1 MPLSQLERYLT
12 QRRVQ
17 TSLPVRL
24 YALVDGLLYGDAF
37 GANALERCSAAIAL
51 FDETPDAS
59 LADAGP
65 WLIDF
70 EGASTATRQAV
81 LELAAGAAG
90 VSWLTTAYRFE
101 SLAKELR
108 ERLDVRMPNGGTAL
122 LRFYDARVMGDIAR
136 VLSLSQRAAFF
147 VPTFDWLVQ
156 IHGELIRVHPDD

>member
-1 MPLSQLERYLT
+1 MPLSKLESYLT
-12 QRRVQ
+12 QRRIQ

-37 GANALERCSAAIAL
+37 GVTALERGSAAIAL
-51 FDETPDAS
+51 FDDTPDAS

-70 EGASTATRQAV
+70 EGAEMATRLAL
-81 LELAAGAAG
+81 LELAAGASG
-90 VSWLTTAYRFE
+90 VSWLTTAYQFQ
-101 SLAKELR
+101 SLARELR
-108 ERLDVRMPNGGTAL
+108 GRLDVLMPNGGTAL
-122 LRFYDARVMGDIAR
+122 LRFYDARVLGDIAR

-156 IHGELIRVHPDD
+156 INDELIRVHPDD

>member
-37 GANALERCSAAIAL
+37 GVSALERCAAAIAL
-51 FDETPDAS
+51 FDDTPDAS

-70 EGASTATRQAV
+70 DGASMATRHAV

-101 SLAKELR
+101 SLARELR

-147 VPTFDWLVQ
+147 VPTFGWLVQ